1 MRIQNCSEDV
11 TCLIFWLYNVTV
23 WLHLMQ
29 CDNSINDACEMLG
42 SFELLEQVINSVFGE
57 RTFGRIYSPLL
68 SPASF
73 YHPFRRAQNR
83 PVTGCSVVREF
94 TTLRRT
100 RQCSVRI

>member
-1 MRIQNCSEDV
+1 MYIQSHSEDV

-57 RTFGRIYSPLL
+57 
-68 SPASF
+68 
-73 YHPFRRAQNR
+73 
-83 PVTGCSVVREF
+83 
-94 TTLRRT
+94 
-100 RQCSVRI
+100 